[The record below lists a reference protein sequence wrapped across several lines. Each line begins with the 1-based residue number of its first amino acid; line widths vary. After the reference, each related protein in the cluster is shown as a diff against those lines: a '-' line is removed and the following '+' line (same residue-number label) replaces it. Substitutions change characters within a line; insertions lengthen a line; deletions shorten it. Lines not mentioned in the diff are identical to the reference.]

1 MCSRRSTPA
10 DCSPLRG
17 PDAAALGPASV
28 QNGGMAGAESG
39 GDRDLVRRLA
49 RVDWKRVAADLDAL
63 GHARIPRLLS
73 AAECRSVA
81 ALWSQE
87 ERFRSHVDMARHRF
101 GEGEYRYFANPLP
114 PPVRALRAALY
125 PPLARIANA
134 WAEMLGQ
141 EQRHP
146 PTLKGFVEHCHS
158 AGQKRPTPLLLRYEA
173 GGYNRLHQDLY
184 GSVAFPLQVAV
195 LLSRPEREF
204 RGGEFLLV
212 EGRPR
217 MQSRGE
223 ALVLERGEAVV
234 FPNRERPLRGARG
247 YARAQVRHGVSTL
260 HTGVRLTLGIIFH
273 DAR

>member
-1 MCSRRSTPA
+1 MVSSA
-10 DCSPLRG
+10 SSG
-17 PDAAALGPASV
+17 LG
-28 QNGGMAGAESG
+28 
-39 GDRDLVRRLA
+39 RRLG
-49 RVDWKRVAADLDAL
+49 RVDWGRVATDLDAH
-63 GHARIPRLLS
+63 GYARIPRLLS
-73 AAECRSVA
+73 SAGCRSVA
-81 ALWSQE
+81 TLWSQE
-87 ERFRSHVDMARHRF
+87 RFRSKIDMARHRF

-114 PPVRALRAALY
+114 PPVRALRTGLY

-146 PTLKGFVEHCHS
+146 ATLKGFVERCHS
-158 AGQKRPTPLLLRYEA
+158 AGQTRPTPLLLRYEA

-184 GSVAFPLQVAV
+184 GAVAFPLQVAV
-195 LLSRPEREF
+195 LLSRPEHEF

-234 FPNRERPLRGARG
+234 FPNRERPVRGARG
-247 YARAQVRHGVSTL
+247 YSRAQVRHGVSTL

-273 DAR
+273 DAK